1 MQNTDNT
8 IYEMLVHIPM
18 CIHAEPKQVAIIGEP
33 KETLDELA
41 KHKEINTIKISSGD
55 AISELTNIQENS
67 LDIIITNDKEML
79 SDPLF
84 CGVAKRALNSKGVLS
99 ILASSLAQDV
109 SGASKELKTLG
120 EHFRIV
126 MPYGFASSNDSY
138 SYAYIASSFYHPTA
152 DINLQ
157 RADLTDGFNYYNSDI
172 AVASFVMP
180 TYIRKQYL
188 GLIKS

>member
-18 CIHAEPKQVAIIGEP
+18 CIHAEPKQVAIIGES
-33 KETLDELA
+33 KDILDELS
-41 KHKEINTIKISSGD
+41 KHKEINTLEISSGE
-55 AISELTNIQENS
+55 AIARLSDIQENS

-79 SDPLF
+79 SNPLF
-84 CGVAKRALNSKGVLS
+84 CGLAKRALNSKGILS
-99 ILASSLAQDV
+99 AVASSLAKDV
-109 SGASKELKTLG
+109 PGASKELRSLG
-120 EHFRIV
+120 DHFRIV
-126 MPYGFASSNDSY
+126 MPCGFADSNDNY
-138 SYAYIASSFYHPTA
+138 SYAYLASSFYHPTA

>member
-1 MQNTDNT
+1 VQNTDNT

-18 CIHAEPKQVAIIGEP
+18 CIHAEPKQVAVIGES
-33 KETLDELA
+33 KEILDELT
-41 KHKEINTIKISSGD
+41 KHKEINILKISSDD
-55 AISELTNIQENS
+55 AIAKLTDIQENS
-67 LDIIITNDKEML
+67 LDIIIANDKKML
-79 SDPLF
+79 NDPLF
-84 CGVAKRALNSKGVLS
+84 GGVAKRALNSKGILS
-99 ILASSLAQDV
+99 ILASSLAKDM
-109 SGASKELKTLG
+109 SDASQELKTLG

-126 MPYGFASSNDSY
+126 MPYGFADSNNNY
-138 SYAYIASSFYHPTA
+138 SYAYLASSFYHPTA

>member
-18 CIHAEPKQVAIIGEP
+18 CIHAEPKQAAVIGES
-33 KETLDELA
+33 KEILDELA
-41 KHKEINTIKISSGD
+41 KHKEINITKISSDD
-55 AISELTNIQENS
+55 AIVRLTDIGENS
-67 LDIIITNDKEML
+67 LDILIVTDKEIL

-99 ILASSLAQDV
+99 ALASSLAKDV
-109 SGASKELKTLG
+109 SDASKELKTLG

-126 MPYGFASSNDSY
+126 MPYGFASIDDSY
-138 SYAYIASSFYHPTA
+138 SYAYLASSFYHPTA

>member
-1 MQNTDNT
+1 VQNKDNT

-18 CIHAEPKQVAIIGEP
+18 CTHANPKKVAIVGES
-33 KETLDELA
+33 KEILNELA
-41 KHKEINTIKISSGD
+41 KHKEIDTVEISLYD
-55 AISELTNIQENS
+55 AIAKLTDTSENS
-67 LDIIITNDKEML
+67 LDIIIVNDKKIL
-79 SDPLF
+79 QDPLF
-84 CGVAKRALNSKGVLS
+84 CGIAKRALSSKGIISVA
-99 ILASSLAQDV
+99 ASSLAQDV
-109 SGASKELKTLG
+109 SIASKELKTLG

-126 MPYGFASSNDSY
+126 MPYGFASSDDSY
-138 SYAYIASSFYHPTA
+138 SYAYLASNFYHPTA

-172 AVASFVMP
+172 AVASFTMP

>member
-1 MQNTDNT
+1 VQNTDNT

-18 CIHAEPKQVAIIGEP
+18 CIHAEPKQVAVIGES
-33 KETLDELA
+33 KEILNELA
-41 KHKEINTIKISSGD
+41 KHKEINILKISSDD
-55 AISELTNIQENS
+55 AISRLTNIQENS

-79 SDPLF
+79 NDPLF
-84 CGVAKRALNSKGVLS
+84 CGIAKRALTSKGILS
-99 ILASSLAQDV
+99 AAASSLAKDV
-109 SGASKELKTLG
+109 SNASKELKTLG

-126 MPYGFASSNDSY
+126 MPYGFASSDDSY
-138 SYAYIASSFYHPTA
+138 SYAYLASNFYHPTA

-172 AVASFVMP
+172 AVAAFVMP
-180 TYIRKQYL
+180 AYIRKQYL

>member
-1 MQNTDNT
+1 MQNKDNT

-18 CIHAEPKQVAIIGEP
+18 CTHADPKKVAIIGES
-33 KETLDELA
+33 KEILNELA
-41 KHKEINTIKISSGD
+41 KHKDIDTVEISSED
-55 AISELTNIQENS
+55 AIAKLTDTSKNS
-67 LDIIITNDKEML
+67 LDIIIVNAKKIL
-79 SDPLF
+79 HDPLF
-84 CGVAKRALNSKGVLS
+84 CGIAKRALNSKGIISVA
-99 ILASSLAQDV
+99 ASSLAKDV
-109 SGASKELKTLG
+109 SSASKELKTLG

-138 SYAYIASSFYHPTA
+138 SYAYIASNFYHPTA

-172 AVASFVMP
+172 AIAAFTMP